1 MGSQVTQPGAV
12 MIALRRIVRFL
23 RLADR
28 EAEAA
33 VGLSAAQLFVLRT
46 LAEAPAN
53 SLGEIADRTLTDQ
66 SSVSTVVAKL
76 AARRLVARVEAA
88 GDRRRIAIRIT
99 PAGQAVVKRAPA
111 MPQGLIAK
119 AVEALPP
126 AQRIEL
132 VRSLDRLIAAIGAS
146 GLPPRMLFEDEPRQ
160 SRRRR
165 PRGNS

>member
-1 MGSQVTQPGAV
+1 MGSQVSEPGAV

-46 LAEAPAN
+46 LADAPAN
-53 SLGEIADRTLTDQ
+53 SLGEIAERTLTDQ

-76 AARRLVARVEAA
+76 AARRLVARVATE
-88 GDRRRIAIRIT
+88 GDRRRVAIRIT

-111 MPQGLIAK
+111 MPQTLIAN

-126 AQRIEL
+126 AQRSEL
-132 VRSLDRLIAAIGAS
+132 VRSLDRLVAAIGAS
-146 GLPPRMLFEDEPRQ
+146 ALPARMLFEDEPKQ
-160 SRRRR
+160 ARRRR